1 MAQLAVMQPTTEQ
14 TKEKPLT
21 CPVPHPQRKSLMA
34 VLKRMGWM
42 GFFFFLIKG
51 LLWLIVPYLVAKGF
65 LK

>member
-1 MAQLAVMQPTTEQ
+1 MQPTTEQ
-14 TKEKPLT
+14 TKNKPLE